1 MVVIDKVVIDLQSVH
16 TFNPALDDD
25 RVRSI
30 FTHFLEERTQAT
42 RVTISVG
49 GG

>member
-1 MVVIDKVVIDLQSVH
+1 MVVVVIDLQSVH
-16 TFNPALDDD
+16 TFNPALDHD